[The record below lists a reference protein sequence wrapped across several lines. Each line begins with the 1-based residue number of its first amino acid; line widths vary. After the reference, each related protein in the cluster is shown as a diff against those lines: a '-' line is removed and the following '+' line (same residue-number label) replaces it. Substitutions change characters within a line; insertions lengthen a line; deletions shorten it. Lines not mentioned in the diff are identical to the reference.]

1 MNITQNINDAKKVMD
16 FFMTQVDRSITK
28 FTSITKSTQDKDNE
42 GVDMLLYVKNIEA
55 FIARE
60 FLIQHRN
67 YLPYDED
74 GYTVLNRCCE
84 LDTYFW
90 NSETDEDDEKEY
102 NVIITVKKDD
112 VSFILDTIKL
122 SEASKILNND
132 EINKIKQAILNEYC
146 KNNEG

>member
-1 MNITQNINDAKKVMD
+1 MNITQNINDAKKVID

-28 FTSITKSTQDKDNE
+28 YTSITDKDNK

-55 FIARE
+55 FTARS
-60 FLIQHRN
+60 FLIRCRN

-74 GYTVLNRCCE
+74 GFTVLDRCCE

-122 SEASKILNND
+122 SEASKILSKK
-132 EINKIKQAILNEYC
+132 EINKVKEAILNKYC